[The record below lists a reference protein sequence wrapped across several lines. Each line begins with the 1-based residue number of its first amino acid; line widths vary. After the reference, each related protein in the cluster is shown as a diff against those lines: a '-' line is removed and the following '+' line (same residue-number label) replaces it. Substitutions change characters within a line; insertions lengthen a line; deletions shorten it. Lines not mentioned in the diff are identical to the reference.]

1 MDNMPASSLLQSLNE
16 AQCKAVTTDNPRL
29 LILAG
34 AGSGKTRALV
44 HRMAWYVQQKGL
56 LPSEI
61 LAVTFTNKAA
71 KEMQHRLSQ
80 LIQVDPRS
88 LWVGTFHAIAHRLL
102 RYHSQE
108 ANLPDNFQIIDSEDQ
123 LRLIK
128 QIVKQQGFD
137 EESMPAKKVSYFIS
151 RNKEEARR
159 ANQCVVTTHESQI
172 LQAIYQQYEAMCFRQ
187 GLLDFSELLLRAYDL
202 WQQHPDI
209 LAHYQQRF
217 KHVLVDEFQDT
228 NTIQYLWLKQLI
240 HTNNAITVVGDD
252 DQSIYGW
259 RGAKIENIHQF
270 TQDYHNVEVVRL
282 EQNYRSTKV
291 ILSAANQLI
300 SQNEGRLGKELWTE
314 SEGKEKIQV
323 YGAFN
328 ENDEARFIVTQIQQ
342 ALRQGHDAQDI
353 AVLYRSNAQSRILE
367 QLLRQYDIPYRVY
380 GGMRF
385 FERSEIKDALAYL
398 RLVRH
403 QADDPAFERVINTP
417 PRGIGERTVEKIREI
432 AQTQQISLW
441 EAAAYYI
448 ETTKGSKAV
457 AQLTQFLGMI
467 ESVRVAQQSYS
478 LPRLLEFLY
487 QQSGLLDYYQLQ
499 ASEKSESKAENL
511 QELLIACQ
519 QYQEQVEADPSAILT
534 QFLSD
539 CALEAGS
546 EIGDQ
551 PSSVVQ
557 LMTLHSAKGL
567 EFKTVF
573 IAGLEEGLFPSRHS
587 MQDKKKLEEER
598 RLCYVGITRAMNRLT
613 LSYALRRG
621 YGSYSAPTRLSRF
634 VQEIPSALLNKINVS
649 EPAATQNIRVNTS
662 TPKSN
667 NPFAIGSWVS
677 HAKFG
682 EGMVLNQEGQ
692 GESLRIQIQFKQA
705 GCKWLVLSYANLKPL
720 DTLRN

>member
-1 MDNMPASSLLQSLNE
+1 MDNTPGAYLLESLNE
-16 AQCKAVTTDNPRL
+16 AQRKAVITDNPRL

-34 AGSGKTRALV
+34 AGSGKTRALI
-44 HRMAWYVQQKGL
+44 HRMAWYVHQKGL

-71 KEMQHRLSQ
+71 KEMQHRLQQ
-80 LIQVDPRS
+80 LIHTDTHY

-102 RYHSQE
+102 RYHSAE

-123 LRLIK
+123 IRLIK
-128 QIVKQQGFD
+128 QIVKQQGLD
-137 EESMPAKKVSYFIS
+137 EESMPAKKVAYFIS

-159 ANQCVVTTHESQI
+159 ANQCVINSHESQV
-172 LQAIYQQYEAMCFRQ
+172 LQAIYQQYESMCFRQ
-187 GLLDFSELLLRAYDL
+187 GLLDFSELLLRAYEL

-209 LAHYQQRF
+209 LAQYQKRF

-228 NTIQYLWLKQLI
+228 NTIQYLWLKQLV
-240 HTNNAITVVGDD
+240 HDGNAVTVVGDD

-259 RGAKIENIHQF
+259 RGAKIENIQQF
-270 TQDYHNVEVVRL
+270 TQDYHNVEIVRL

-291 ILSAANQLI
+291 ILNAANQLI
-300 SQNEGRLGKELWTE
+300 SQNEGRMGKELWTE

-328 ENDEARFIVTQIQQ
+328 ETDEARFIVTQIQQ
-342 ALRQGHDAQDI
+342 SLRQGYNAQDI
-353 AVLYRSNAQSRILE
+353 AILYRSNAQSRILE

-385 FERSEIKDALAYL
+385 FERAEIKDALAYL
-398 RLVRH
+398 RVVRH
-403 QADDPAFERVINTP
+403 EADDPAFERIINMP
-417 PRGIGERTVEKIREI
+417 PRGIGERTLEKIREI
-432 AQTQQISLW
+432 AQDQQMSLW
-441 EAAAYYI
+441 GAANQYV

-457 AQLTQFLGMI
+457 VQLTQFLGMMA
-467 ESVRVAQQSYS
+467 SLRVALSSYT
-478 LPRLLEFLY
+478 LPRLLEYLY
-487 QQSGLLDYYQLQ
+487 QQSGLLEYYQLQ
-499 ASEKSESKAENL
+499 SGEKSESKAENL

-519 QYQEQVEADPSAILT
+519 QYHEQVEADPAAVLA

-546 EIGDQ
+546 EIGEE
-551 PSSVVQ
+551 SGSVVQ

-567 EFKTVF
+567 EFKIVF
-573 IAGLEEGLFPSRHS
+573 IAGLEEGLFPNRHS

-598 RLCYVGITRAMNRLT
+598 RLCYVGITRAMQRLT

-634 VQEIPSALLNKINVS
+634 VQEIPAALLNKINVNES
-649 EPAATQNIRVNTS
+649 APVHNTKPS
-662 TPKSN
+662 SLTPKGTG
-667 NPFAIGSWVS
+667 PFQVGAWVS

-682 EGMVLNQEGQ
+682 DGVILSQEGQ
-692 GESLRIQIQFKQA
+692 GESLRVQIQFKQA